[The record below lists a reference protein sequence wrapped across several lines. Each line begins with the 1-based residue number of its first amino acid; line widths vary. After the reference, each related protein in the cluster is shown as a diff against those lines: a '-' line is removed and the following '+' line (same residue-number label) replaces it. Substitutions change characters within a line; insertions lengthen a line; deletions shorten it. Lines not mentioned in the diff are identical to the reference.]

1 LTAAAEPAAVTI
13 RGIGGGFIR
22 QWANPT
28 TLSGRRGREGAMMS
42 RKAKKQVLARKRLA
56 ELKPAE
62 LNGVSGGF
70 GYPFPSPFPFRRH
83 HRHHHR
89 FHFFF

>member
-1 LTAAAEPAAVTI
+1 
-13 RGIGGGFIR
+13 
-22 QWANPT
+22 
-28 TLSGRRGREGAMMS
+28 MMS
-42 RKAKKQVLARKRLA
+42 RKTKKQVLARKRLA

-62 LNGVSGGF
+62 LNAVSGGNGF
-70 GYPFPSPFPFRRH
+70 PFPFPFPFRRH